1 MADEA
6 QTLKR
11 DSTMVAT
18 ATEGN
23 AILEKLG
30 KVDEDAKT
38 RSQQK
43 KIEDEAE
50 NESEATPKMERTT
63 TMAATAKEGADLLD
77 GAELGK
83 TRGETA
89 KLEEEAKEDEGEDE
103 DEKPSLQ
110 RASTM
115 QVTAKEGAELL
126 AASGGVVDGTRSETK
141 KVEEAMKANEEEN
154 QSANGTSNDENDG
167 EGALKRKGT
176 MQLTAEEGEE
186 FLKRQKLADSDEKEA
201 VKEVEA

>member
-63 TMAATAKEGADLLD
+63 TMAATAKVRLMEILVFVGN
-77 GAELGK
+77 
-83 TRGETA
+83 
-89 KLEEEAKEDEGEDE
+89 
-103 DEKPSLQ
+103 S
-110 RASTM
+110 
-115 QVTAKEGAELL
+115 
-126 AASGGVVDGTRSETK
+126 VV
-141 KVEEAMKANEEEN
+141 
-154 QSANGTSNDENDG
+154 NDW
-167 EGALKRKGT
+167 T
-176 MQLTAEEGEE
+176 
-186 FLKRQKLADSDEKEA
+186 
-201 VKEVEA
+201 